1 MLMEILFETYK
12 DGHQEVVIAGQRYLV
27 EAQSIHKLS
36 PISENIPL
44 EVISYEVRI
53 KGVPR

>member
-1 MLMEILFETYK
+1 MEILFETYK
-12 DGHQEVVIAGQRYLV
+12 DGHQEVVIADQRYLV
-27 EAQSIHKLS
+27 EAQSTHKLS

-53 KGVPR
+53 KGVSR

>member
-1 MLMEILFETYK
+1 MEILFETYK

-44 EVISYEVRI
+44 EVISYEVRM
-53 KGVPR
+53 KGVSR